1 MSEQRKQRQA
11 ARHLHELA
19 TNLRAFVADG
29 KVETCYPGHFSQQT
43 KKQVPPHMKTRGM
56 TPEQGRAIIAEANR
70 LEEAA
75 SVILEGIE
83 TTIHTAW
90 KPSKSPN

>member
-19 TNLRAFVADG
+19 TNLRAFVAEG
-29 KVETCYPGHFSQQT
+29 KVETCYPGHFSHQL
-43 KKQVPPHMKTRGM
+43 KKQVPPRMKTWGM
-56 TPEQGRAIIAEANR
+56 TMEQGRAIIAEAQR

-83 TTIHTAW
+83 TTIHTSW
-90 KPSKSPN
+90 KPSKSAH